1 VRATATELASKVYT
15 VCQPDAEAVAAKVD
29 EQTVEVEVESGEK
42 IKVLIL
48 KPKSMSG
55 SNNSCMVYGVGNMGV
70 CGPPAFTK
78 AVFSDMAVKMN
89 LVLVIPDYRKAPEH
103 K

>member
-1 VRATATELASKVYT
+1 VRATAEEVASKVYT
-15 VCQPDAEAVAAKVD
+15 VFQPDADTVAAKVD
-29 EQTVEVEVESGEK
+29 EQTVEVEVESGVK
-42 IKVLIL
+42 INVLVL

-55 SNNSCMVYGVGNMGV
+55 SNNPCMVYGVGNMGI
-70 CGPPAFTK
+70 CGPPTFMK
-78 AVFSDMAVKMN
+78 AVFSDMAVQMN